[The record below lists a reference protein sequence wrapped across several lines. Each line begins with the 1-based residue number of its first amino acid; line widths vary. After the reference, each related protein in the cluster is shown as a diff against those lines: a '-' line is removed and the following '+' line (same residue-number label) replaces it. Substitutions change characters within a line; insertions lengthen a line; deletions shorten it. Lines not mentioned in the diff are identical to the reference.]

1 MRRVLCLLGLLLLA
15 ANVQAAAP
23 VTSTP
28 PAASVTLQPL
38 TVDSLPTL
46 QDRFSG
52 ERHAV
57 IYWSLTCV
65 PCRDELAELGK
76 VSGVGKLP
84 ISLVNTD
91 APSQIKEV
99 QSFLARHHLG
109 ELDNWLFADA
119 IPERLR
125 QAIDG
130 DWYGELPRS
139 YAINRQGQ
147 RVSHSGKTDIARLVH
162 WLSAR

>member
-15 ANVQAAAP
+15 ANVQA
-23 VTSTP
+23 VTATTP
-28 PAASVTLQPL
+28 ITLQPL
-38 TVDSLPTL
+38 TVDSLRTL

-52 ERHAV
+52 ARHAV

-76 VSGVGKLP
+76 IIEADRLP

-91 APSQIKEV
+91 TPSQIEKV
-99 QSFLARHHLG
+99 RSFLARHHLG
-109 ELDNWLFADA
+109 GMDNWQFADA

-125 QAIDG
+125 QAIDE

-139 YAINRQGQ
+139 YAIDRQDR
-147 RVSHSGKTDIARLVH
+147 RVSHSGKTDIDRLVH
-162 WLSAR
+162 WLTAKGS